1 MSKETRHIAH
11 QHTATVSPDAGALF
25 AVAELQAGYFTT
37 AQAGGAGYSRQLV
50 AHHAAAG
57 NFERVSRGVYRMARY
72 PGTPREDLYVAWLQA
87 GPDAVVSHDSALDVY
102 DLSDI
107 MPSEIHLTLPRT
119 SSRRRTGIRMHTT
132 PLDPTE
138 VTSREGLP
146 ITTVAR
152 TIVDVIRAGTS
163 TEHVARAIDEA
174 LTRGMV
180 TEADL
185 QAQAAARG
193 GRVAKVIA
201 MAAVQRPRS
210 PESSTPVPR

>member
-1 MSKETRHIAH
+1 MSKKTRHSAH
-11 QHTATVSPDAGALF
+11 ANISATAPDADALF
-25 AVAELQAGYFTT
+25 TIAEGQAGYFTT
-37 AQAGGAGYSRQLV
+37 AQAGEAGYSRQLV

-57 NFERVSRGVYRMARY
+57 NFKRVSQGVYRMARY
-72 PGTPREDLYVAWLQA
+72 PGTPREDLYIAWLRA

-102 DLSDI
+102 GLSDV

-132 PLDPTE
+132 SLDPAE
-138 VTSREGLP
+138 VTSRDGLP

-163 TEHVARAIDEA
+163 AEHVGQAIDEA

-180 TEADL
+180 TEKEL
-185 QAQAAARG
+185 QAQATARG
-193 GRVAKVIA
+193 GRVAQVIS
-201 MAAVQRPRS
+201 AALAERTGR
-210 PESSTPVPR
+210 

>member
-1 MSKETRHIAH
+1 MSNKTRHSAH
-11 QHTATVSPDAGALF
+11 RCAATINPSVDALF
-25 AVAELQAGYFTT
+25 AVAESQAGYFTT

-57 NFERVSRGVYRMARY
+57 NFDRVSRGVYRMARY
-72 PGTPREDLYVAWLQA
+72 PGTPREDLYIAWLQA

-102 DLSDI
+102 GLSDVL
-107 MPSEIHLTLPRT
+107 PSEIHLTLPRT

-132 PLDPTE
+132 PLDPAE
-138 VTSREGLP
+138 VTARDGLP

-152 TIVDVIRAGTS
+152 TVVDVIRAGTS

-185 QAQAAARG
+185 QAQAATRG
-193 GRVAKVIA
+193 GRVAQVISKA
-201 MAAVQRPRS
+201 LAERKSR
-210 PESSTPVPR
+210 